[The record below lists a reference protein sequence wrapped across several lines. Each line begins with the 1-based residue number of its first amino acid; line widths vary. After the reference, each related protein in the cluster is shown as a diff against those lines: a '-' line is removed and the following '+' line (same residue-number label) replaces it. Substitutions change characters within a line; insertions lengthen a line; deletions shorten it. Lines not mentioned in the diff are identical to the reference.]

1 MGLDFYLPVKAR
13 LPTEVAPD
21 TLLYTALGR
30 AFEYPPNVKFP
41 ISLEDRAQLAAFV
54 KITPQLVKERKV
66 TPPKIKLWEGGLAAI
81 PEALEYMRE
90 DKVSGEKI
98 VHVI

>member
-1 MGLDFYLPVKAR
+1 M
-13 LPTEVAPD
+13 
-21 TLLYTALGR
+21 
-30 AFEYPPNVKFP
+30 KFP

-54 KITPQLVKERKV
+54 KMTPQLVEERKV
-66 TPPKIKLWEGGLAAI
+66 VPPKIKLWEGGLPAI

-90 DKVSGEKI
+90 GKVSGEKI